1 MIQRLAAE
9 GTARGDVVS
18 MNMLFVKSSEEPNIE
33 PCEVLGGVRTES
45 APGVGLVEGDA
56 SELQCMVLIAARPCG
71 VVYTWLKTTV

>member
-18 MNMLFVKSSEEPNIE
+18 MNMLLVKPSEGSNIE
-33 PCEVLGGVRTES
+33 PCEVLGGVRTDS

-56 SELQCMVLIAARPCG
+56 SELRCMV
-71 VVYTWLKTTV
+71 